1 MLRLLVIVASCALL
15 PGQTSFGGVPAKDS
29 AAAYS
34 AHARAGRLEIGAE
47 YLVRSIAGRRGIFFV
62 KDYLVVEVA
71 VFPPRGGTTEVTA
84 GAFTLL
90 MNGKKR
96 PILPQSPG
104 FVAASLKYPEWRE
117 GPRLEAVAGAG
128 NAGVILGRPDP
139 VERFPGDPN
148 ATSRVP
154 RPPRAPEP
162 ENPGGIDRQRE
173 ATADEVA
180 VASAL
185 PEGPARLP
193 VAGYLYFPYSA
204 KTKSIKSL
212 ELLYSG
218 PEGDAALK
226 VR

>member
-1 MLRLLVIVASCALL
+1 MLRVACILACCALL
-15 PGQTSFGGVPAKDS
+15 PGQKGITGLPTKDG
-29 AAAYS
+29 AAAYP
-34 AHARAGRLEIGAE
+34 AHTRAGQFEVGAE
-47 YLVRSIAGRRGIFFV
+47 YLVRSIPGPRGVFFI

-71 VFPPRGGTTEVTA
+71 VFPPRGGTAEVSA
-84 GAFTLL
+84 SAFALR

-96 PILPQSPG
+96 PLLPQSPG

-117 GPRLEAVAGAG
+117 GPRLEAAAGAG
-128 NAGVILGRPDP
+128 NTGVVLGRPEP
-139 VERFPGDPN
+139 VERFPGDPT
-148 ATSRVP
+148 ATSRLP

-162 ENPGGIDRQRE
+162 EKPGAIDRQPE

-193 VAGYLYFPYSA
+193 VAGYLYFPYSG

-226 VR
+226 LR